1 MDENNKKDPYN
12 FEKIEDGLQK
22 RYKVIV
28 SRREAYK
35 KNQKRKKTPPQ

>member
-1 MDENNKKDPYN
+1 MDENKKDPYN

-28 SRREAYK
+28 SKRKAFK
-35 KNQKRKKTPPQ
+35 KKEKRKK